1 VRRSN
6 GLLGLIGVIL
16 LVFAIAAWF
25 LTPLL
30 PSTTDFAT
38 IYIAVHAVAGL
49 LAIIAYLTT
58 GLENLRSFVGERS
71 TRYGTSAVLASLI
84 FFAILVLVNFLAYR
98 HHRRFDLSSEKVYSL
113 SPQSVQVLNGLNTG
127 LTMDA
132 FVEGGTNPELD
143 DLLKNYSTASSKVT
157 YRLIDP
163 DREPELTERYGVKAY
178 NTVRIAY
185 GDASNQVTQPTE
197 ENITNAL
204 IKLTRTG
211 KQVVCVIEG
220 HGEPD
225 IDDKENPRGLAQVK
239 AALENENYEV
249 KKVLLASM
257 DKVPDDCNIVMIAG
271 PTRPFL
277 SQELPALDAYLRKG
291 GRMLAL
297 LSPDRAEEL
306 VSFFAPWGVKVG
318 EDVVV
323 DQVVR
328 LFQGPALG
336 LAPLVDTYDASHEI
350 TKGLK
355 GRTLFPMTRSV
366 SAAIEGK
373 AGLKAVELVKTSSS
387 SWAESDVEGI
397 FQRQQAS
404 LDDAD
409 RKGPVSIAVAVDA
422 DLKQMGVPD
431 GKDAR
436 LAVFGSADFA
446 DNQNF
451 EGTYFN
457 RDLFLNTVGWLA
469 GQADLLSIRP
479 RALRASRVS
488 FTEREGTAIF
498 YLSVLLLPELL
509 LLLGLTVW
517 WRRE

>member
-1 VRRSN
+1 MVLLTGVFPLILVLYGNPEPGIILSGYLGLLLLATAFVAVGLLTSSLTDNQIIAAVSCLVALLLLYVISWPADNAGAGHGRAAEVRVADRAFRRDGQGRHRHARSHVLRQRHCLRPCSSRSARSSRCAGGSRVRRSN

-71 TRYGTSAVLASLI
+71 TRYGTSTVLASLI
-84 FFAILVLVNFLAYR
+84 FFLILVLVNFLAYR

-197 ENITNAL
+197 ESITNAL

-211 KQVVCVIEG
+211 KQVVVRHRGPRRAGHRRQGESAWARPGQGGAGERELRGQEG
-220 HGEPD
+220 SAGEHGQGAGRLQHRHDRRPD
-225 IDDKENPRGLAQVK
+225 SAPSSARSCRRSTPTCARAAACSPCSRPIAPKSSFRSSPRGA
-239 AALENENYEV
+239 
-249 KKVLLASM
+249 
-257 DKVPDDCNIVMIAG
+257 
-271 PTRPFL
+271 
-277 SQELPALDAYLRKG
+277 
-291 GRMLAL
+291 
-297 LSPDRAEEL
+297 
-306 VSFFAPWGVKVG
+306 
-318 EDVVV
+318 
-323 DQVVR
+323 
-328 LFQGPALG
+328 
-336 LAPLVDTYDASHEI
+336 
-350 TKGLK
+350 
-355 GRTLFPMTRSV
+355 
-366 SAAIEGK
+366 
-373 AGLKAVELVKTSSS
+373 
-387 SWAESDVEGI
+387 
-397 FQRQQAS
+397 
-404 LDDAD
+404 
-409 RKGPVSIAVAVDA
+409 
-422 DLKQMGVPD
+422 
-431 GKDAR
+431 
-436 LAVFGSADFA
+436 
-446 DNQNF
+446 
-451 EGTYFN
+451 
-457 RDLFLNTVGWLA
+457 
-469 GQADLLSIRP
+469 
-479 RALRASRVS
+479 
-488 FTEREGTAIF
+488 
-498 YLSVLLLPELL
+498 
-509 LLLGLTVW
+509 
-517 WRRE
+517 